1 MADKENTS
9 KEGENLTQSLKQLKE
24 IADWFDSQSEVDVEE
39 GLKKVRQAATLI
51 KSSKKRLAEIEN
63 EFQVIEK
70 EIADEAEPE
79 RATNEPPQVAE
90 DEPVNLQDI
99 PF

>member
-39 GLKKVRQAATLI
+39 GLKKVRQ
-51 KSSKKRLAEIEN
+51 
-63 EFQVIEK
+63 EK